1 MKGPFEVGL
10 EPKQDKNPGS
20 VGGAGSSATP
30 GGYNQGL
37 QFAAEGGFSFS
48 KAKSQG
54 GMGNATQMDLRKGN
68 AAGSTNAGLAAKGGY
83 NQGLQFAAEGGFTAS
98 QALSEI
104 NARPMGRASETGG
117 KHSAKEASG
126 YNQGTMFAGK
136 TGK

>member
-10 EPKQDKNPGS
+10 EPKQNKNLGS

-30 GGYNQGL
+30 
-37 QFAAEGGFSFS
+37 
-48 KAKSQG
+48 
-54 GMGNATQMDLRKGN
+54 
-68 AAGSTNAGLAAKGGY
+68 GGY

-104 NARPMGRASETGG
+104 NARPMGCASETGG

>member
-10 EPKQDKNPGS
+10 APKQDKNLGS

-37 QFAAEGGFSFS
+37 QFAAEGGFNFS

-54 GMGNATQMDLRKGN
+54 GMSSATQMDLRKGN
-68 AAGSTNAGLAAKGGY
+68 AAGSTNAGIAAKGGY
-83 NQGLQFAAEGGFTAS
+83 NQGDMFAMQDGYTAS
-98 QALSEI
+98 QALSDI
-104 NARPMGRASETGG
+104 NARSMGRASETGG
-117 KHSAKEASG
+117 NHSAKEASG

>member
-10 EPKQDKNPGS
+10 EPKQNKNLGS

-68 AAGSTNAGLAAKGGY
+68 AAGSTNAGLAA
-83 NQGLQFAAEGGFTAS
+83 GGFTAS

>member
-10 EPKQDKNPGS
+10 EPKQNKNLGS

-48 KAKSQG
+48 KAKGQG
-54 GMGNATQMDLRKGN
+54 GMANATQMDLRKGN

-83 NQGLQFAAEGGFTAS
+83 NQGGMFAAAGGFTAS

-104 NARPMGRASETGG
+104 NARPMGCASETGG